1 MPAAGRCKV
10 HLEGASRAMP
20 LTTVSFIGMNYALQ
34 KCAEVS
40 IRYCS
45 QCVAHL
51 NCFKLEQNNCFLCF
65 AVNCIPLSSGVPFSA
80 NL

>member
-1 MPAAGRCKV
+1 MLAAGRCKV

-20 LTTVSFIGMNYALQ
+20 LTTVSFITMNYALQ
-34 KCAEVS
+34 KCEEVS

-51 NCFKLEQNNCFLCF
+51 NC
-65 AVNCIPLSSGVPFSA
+65 
-80 NL
+80 